1 MFLGSINLFINI
13 WNKEQL
19 PQQWNE
25 SIIIPLYKKVIK
37 QAVVIIDESHL
48 STTYVDKIVEDHQN
62 GP

>member
-1 MFLGSINLFINI
+1 M
-13 WNKEQL
+13 
-19 PQQWNE
+19 E